1 MAARKTIYR
10 GIKAK
15 SRNKTTKQME
25 YKHALTLA
33 YAWQQKTLRSADNE
47 NEAIFADMRIC
58 TKDELT
64 WRIHLACHQ
73 LAAPKQ
79 IKSCFRKRTM
89 RAEKGRTTKGTDH
102 LMLLVPRLAQSS
114 HSWSIWP
121 HKLRNKL
128 IIRELWTLF
137 LIRWENIFLSEYP
150 LRTNFTIRCSSK
162 AEFASKKESFVS
174 GS

>member
-1 MAARKTIYR
+1 
-10 GIKAK
+10 
-15 SRNKTTKQME
+15 ME

-58 TKDELT
+58 SKDELT

-73 LAAPKQ
+73 LAALKQ

-102 LMLLVPRLAQSS
+102 LMLLAPRLAQSS

-137 LIRWENIFLSEYP
+137 LIRWENIYFCLNILWGLILQYAAAPKLNLHLKRKVLCQDLS
-150 LRTNFTIRCSSK
+150 
-162 AEFASKKESFVS
+162 
-174 GS
+174 

>member
-15 SRNKTTKQME
+15 SRNKTTKQMD

-33 YAWQQKTLRSADNE
+33 YAWQQKTLGSADNE

-73 LAAPKQ
+73 LAALKQ

-102 LMLLVPRLAQSS
+102 LMLLAPRLAQSS
-114 HSWSIWP
+114 HS
-121 HKLRNKL
+121 
-128 IIRELWTLF
+128 
-137 LIRWENIFLSEYP
+137 
-150 LRTNFTIRCSSK
+150 
-162 AEFASKKESFVS
+162 
-174 GS
+174 